1 MSGLG
6 RLAPGPDRIAA
17 LPLLLL
23 ADDAVERVHA
33 ELDEGELFTWT
44 DGTDLVGVV
53 HAIERGPGL
62 VEFVRVAVA
71 EQHQGRGIGQ
81 ALLAEA
87 CATLGEEGIERVLL
101 GTGACSVANLAF
113 YQKAGFRMLRI
124 ERDYFTPVNGYPDGI
139 VENGIPLLDL
149 VWFDRQ
155 L

>member
-6 RLAPGPDRIAA
+6 RLAPGPQRTVA

-23 ADDAVERVHA
+23 ADDAAERVHA

-44 DGTDLVGVV
+44 IDADVVGVV
-53 HAIERGPGL
+53 HAIERESGV

-71 EQHQGRGIGQ
+71 EEHQGRGIGQ
-81 ALLAEA
+81 EFLAAA
-87 CATLGEEGIERVLL
+87 CAALGEDGIDRVIL

-124 ERDYFTPVNGYPDGI
+124 ERDHFTPANGYPQGI
-139 VENGIPLLDL
+139 VENGIPLLDM
-149 VWFDRQ
+149 VWFDRK